1 MYLNSFSPE
10 EGLKVGLQ
18 DKSTGHEISLPLDSA
33 IGTIL
38 IKVFD
43 QYHKYSEDNLIQAY
57 KLVKSCFLCYV
68 EPSYDIDYLVLS
80 IINAKSKNTELLT

>member
-1 MYLNSFSPE
+1 VYKPVYSPE
-10 EGLKVGLQ
+10 EGLKVGLE
-18 DKSTGHEISLPLDSA
+18 DKSTGQEIVLPLDSA

-43 QYHKYSEDNLIQAY
+43 QYHKYSEDKLIQAY

-68 EPSYDIDYLVLS
+68 EPNHDIDYLVLS
-80 IINAKSKNTELLT
+80 IINAKNRNTE